1 MVNMV
6 DTNLNLNNGT
16 NNNNNGTEKLMK
28 TLITQFCD
36 QQFKFTLNLKILGSV
51 HVIVD
56 NNEVVT

>member
-16 NNNNNGTEKLMK
+16 NNNNNNNGTEKLMK
-28 TLITQFCD
+28 TLITQFCY

-56 NNEVVT
+56 NN